1 MLHFIL
7 RRLGA
12 AAVLLLVVLSLTFFV
27 VHLAPGD
34 PFQLLLTPRMGPDA
48 AERLQRLYGLDQPL
62 IVQYF
67 KWLRAMLAG
76 DWGISFT
83 HQRPAFDVLR
93 ERMAPTLWLLGATLV
108 VEHVVGL
115 ALGLLAATRPGGW
128 IDRLTRD
135 LSLILYS
142 VPIFFLGLV
151 AIELFAVRWQI
162 FPLGQ
167 MSSGP
172 SGSLAGLS
180 RGARLAD
187 FLHHLALPAL
197 VLGLA
202 RSGAVVRYARNGLLD
217 VLGQDYIRAAHAAGI
232 HPARVLWIH
241 ALKNALGPLV
251 QRLGLSLSM
260 LFSGALIV
268 EVVFVWPGLGTTSF
282 NAILER
288 DYPLILAVTALS
300 GVGVVL
306 GTLVADVLH
315 AWIDPRVRDEVGD
328 G

>member
-7 RRLGA
+7 RRLGS

-48 AERLQRLYGLDQPL
+48 AERLRRLYGLDQPL
-62 IVQYF
+62 IAQYF

-83 HQRPAFDVLR
+83 HQRPALDVLR
-93 ERMAPTLWLLGATLV
+93 ERMAPSLWLLGAALV

-151 AIELFAVRWQI
+151 AIELFAVRWPI

-167 MSSGP
+167 LHSDVFTEISQ
-172 SGSLAGLS
+172 
-180 RGARLAD
+180 GARLAD

-197 VLGLA
+197 TLGLA
-202 RSGAVVRYARNGLLD
+202 RSGAVVRYARNGMLD

-241 ALKNALGPLV
+241 ALKNAIGPLV
-251 QRLGLSLSM
+251 QRLGLSLST
-260 LFSGALIV
+260 LLSGALIV
-268 EVVFVWPGLGTTSF
+268 EVVFVWPGLGTAAF

-288 DYPLILAVTALS
+288 DYPLILAATALS
-300 GVGVVL
+300 GIGVVL
-306 GTLVADVLH
+306 GTLLADILH
-315 AWIDPRVRDEVGD
+315 AGIDPRVRDEIVD
-328 G
+328 A